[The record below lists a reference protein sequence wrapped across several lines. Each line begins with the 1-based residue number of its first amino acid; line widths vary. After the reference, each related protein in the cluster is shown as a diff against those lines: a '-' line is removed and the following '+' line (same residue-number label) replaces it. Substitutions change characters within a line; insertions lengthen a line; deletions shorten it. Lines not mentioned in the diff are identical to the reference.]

1 MNSSEFAQTDRG
13 SPGKDGWRLAAIFA
27 VSSLTVMSSAC
38 IAPAL
43 PGIARAFGNTDT
55 AAFWVRLSLTFPTL
69 FSAIGAPL
77 AGRAIDRFGRRQP
90 LILALVFYALA
101 GTSGGLATNLVWL
114 IISRALLGCAIAVI
128 MVTAITL
135 IADYYDEA
143 ARRRVLGWQSGVMS
157 VGGFIYL
164 CLGGVLADINWR
176 VAFAI
181 YAASLVILPLVLCHI
196 REPRAE
202 SRRDASQTTGGQLHF
217 RLLVPTM
224 LLAFAGMV
232 AFYMVPVH
240 LPFYL
245 HELDPDISAFATGW
259 AVAFMPLSV
268 GAGAMVYVRVR
279 RVLEATATFVLIF
292 VLVGLG
298 YLWIAQAPGYG
309 SILIGLV
316 IGGSGVG
323 LLFPHLSN
331 TASDCASGS
340 QRGLALGLVNTGIF
354 TGQFVSPLVTQ
365 PLLETVGVDGA
376 YGVAGTTCLGIA
388 LLCWFGA
395 RSSGRAR

>member
-1 MNSSEFAQTDRG
+1 MSSSDQAIKERALA
-13 SPGKDGWRLAAIFA
+13 DGWRLAAIFA

-43 PGIARAFGNTDT
+43 PGIARAFGGTDT

-77 AGRAIDRFGRRQP
+77 AGRAIDRFGRRRP
-90 LILALVFYALA
+90 LILALLLYGVA
-101 GTSGGLATNLVWL
+101 GTAGGLAPSLPIL
-114 IISRALLGCAIAVI
+114 IATRAMLGCAIAVI

-157 VGGFIYL
+157 VGGFVYL

-181 YAASLVILPLVLCHI
+181 YAASLVILPLVLRHI
-196 REPRAE
+196 REPR
-202 SRRDASQTTGGQLHF
+202 STDAGGSEPSVGGRLHLVQLITT
-217 RLLVPTM
+217 M
-224 LLAFAGMV
+224 ALAFAGMV

-245 HELDPDISAFATGW
+245 AALDPDISAFATGW

-268 GAGAMVYVRVR
+268 GAAAMIYVRVR
-279 RVLEATATFVLIF
+279 RSLDVTATFTLIF
-292 VLVGLG
+292 VLLGLG
-298 YLWIAQAPGYG
+298 YLWISHAGNYWL
-309 SILIGLV
+309 ILIGLV
-316 IGGSGVG
+316 IAGSGIG

-331 TASDCASGS
+331 TASDCASGT

-354 TGQFVSPLVTQ
+354 TGQFVSPLATQ
-365 PLLETVGVDGA
+365 PLLDRVGVGGA
-376 YGVAGTTCLGIA
+376 YGVAGKVSLLIA
-388 LLCWFGA
+388 LLCFASAWFG
-395 RSSGRAR
+395 RRAR